1 MLFVSGILCINVDS
15 MKSNLYNSVT
25 VYANRYNMLQA
36 RMWPFF
42 FSLIVTLPRMAFHT
56 TYLSLY
62 QKEGREGVPYV
73 SVNDKQVEMHLEK
86 SV

>member
-1 MLFVSGILCINVDS
+1 
-15 MKSNLYNSVT
+15 
-25 VYANRYNMLQA
+25 
-36 RMWPFF
+36 
-42 FSLIVTLPRMAFHT
+42 MAFHT

-62 QKEGREGVPYV
+62 QKEGREGGPYV